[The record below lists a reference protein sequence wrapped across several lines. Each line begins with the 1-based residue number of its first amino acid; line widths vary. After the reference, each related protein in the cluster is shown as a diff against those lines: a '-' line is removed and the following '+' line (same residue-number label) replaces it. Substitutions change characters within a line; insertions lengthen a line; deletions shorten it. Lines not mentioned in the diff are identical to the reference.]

1 MFWEKTMDN
10 QEISLSLPKG
20 DILPFLSKQLQ
31 QIQFPIDGYTSDNRT
46 YRPNV
51 HQLKVRAKI
60 MAEKDVILQVAA
72 GNYDLGFCG
81 KDWIEEY
88 TVRFSASCLQI
99 LFSIEHSN
107 QSVFVCSGIGG
118 KFNSLKDFQNYPDYI
133 DIVSEYPNLSENFAI
148 YHRLK
153 RFKIFSA
160 WGSAEAYPPEHAHLA
175 ILKATNENMLQKNRL
190 IALKKLFDIDL
201 CLIVN
206 SHAYQTKDLTTV
218 LQYLFALEA
227 TYGRNS

>member
-10 QEISLSLPKG
+10 QEIGLSLPKG
-20 DILPFLSKQLQ
+20 DILPFLSEQLH
-31 QIQFPIDGYTSDNRT
+31 QIKFPIDDYRSDNRT

-51 HQLKVRAKI
+51 NQLNVRAKI
-60 MAEKDVILQVAA
+60 MAEKDVVLQVAA
-72 GNYDLGFCG
+72 GNYDIGFCG

-99 LFSIEHSN
+99 LFSVGHAN
-107 QSVFVCSGIGG
+107 QSVYVCSGTGG
-118 KFNSLKDFQNYPDYI
+118 EFNSLKDLENFPEFI

-148 YHRLK
+148 HQRLK
-153 RFKIFSA
+153 RFRIFPA

-175 ILKATNENMLQKNRL
+175 ILKASHECELQKNRL
-190 IALKKLFDIDL
+190 NVLEKLFDVNL
-201 CLIVN
+201 CLVVN
-206 SHAYQTKDLTTV
+206 SQSYQSKDLTPV

-227 TYGRNS
+227 I